1 MYYYLVKYNGRII
14 GAYTTKEEAELFI
27 NACYQNNFMV
37 DNASIVYCSENS
49 CYFVK
54 EVNVPR
60 DAPYKNSTL
69 VHDNKTRKLFDSA
82 NIFLSSI
89 DNCAGFTSEKLSS
102 DIVTTDINMV
112 SSNSPKNVKLDYLHE
127 SGTDYETSDEY
138 PNITFKR
145 HTSCATVSEDKTS
158 DIKTSQDITVKPEE
172 VPVNI
177 FATPEYIKQTEE
189 RTKLQHEINILK
201 MKKAKLEQSK
211 KVYDTDLNIY
221 NTFKKCST
229 VVPEIFKKKY
239 DIFKKLEDKN
249 ELSWENFISEYSHE
263 NMYNDHFNVTYH
275 EAKVIETNSNKEFD
289 NLDTFEIDTDNT
301 TDEN

>member
-1 MYYYLVKYNGRII
+1 MYYYLVKYNNKII
-14 GAYTTKEEAELFI
+14 GAYTTKEDAELFI

-37 DNASIVYCSENS
+37 DNASIVYCLENS
-49 CYFVK
+49 CYYER
-54 EVNVPR
+54 EVDVPR
-60 DAPYKNSTL
+60 YATSPKKKSSMVLDP
-69 VHDNKTRKLFDSA
+69 KTRSLFKNA
-82 NIFLSSI
+82 NVFLSSL
-89 DNCAGFTSEKLSS
+89 DNNRESSS
-102 DIVTTDINMV
+102 DIVTTDINIV
-112 SSNSPKNVKLDYLHE
+112 SPVCYENC
-127 SGTDYETSDEY
+127 TDYQTSEEY
-138 PNITFKR
+138 TFNK
-145 HTSCATVSEDKTS
+145 EKQKTNTPILNACV
-158 DIKTSQDITVKPEE
+158 DDTVKPIQNIDNMKGDE
-172 VPVNI
+172 PVNI

-189 RTKLQHEINILK
+189 RTKLQHEINLLK

-275 EAKVIETNSNKEFD
+275 EAKVTDSNFFKESD
-289 NLDTFEIDTDNT
+289 NLDTFEIDTDDT